1 MTSQEL
7 INALVDE
14 IVNKELEPHGIT
26 IEDVRGE
33 NDWFQK
39 YTMTPEENA
48 VWVEWGAKL
57 IQKRLKMSIVSARRE
72 MQWVNLNFGLRE
84 IRHEEPAR

>member
-1 MTSQEL
+1 MPSQEV

-26 IEDVRGE
+26 IEDVNGE

-48 VWVEWGAKL
+48 VWIEWGIKR
-57 IQKRLKMSIVSARRE
+57 IQKRLGLSKVAAEQE
-72 MQWVNLNFGLRE
+72 MQWVNLSYGLRE
-84 IRHEEPAR
+84 VRDE